1 MNIIQTNQ
9 VKPLPPSCF
18 SFGGSTKP
26 ISEIMFNKYDL
37 DKNDLNISIIH
48 DDDYFDANNC
58 DDNVIET
65 IEKTDKNLNEKK
77 AYHQSTI
84 KKLFTENIQHQLISN
99 NSISQSGYYG
109 PINTILYNR
118 IERSESSPL
127 IQHDK
132 FSTDDIIEQ
141 TNDIRQMIQAL
152 HKDIL
157 QLKTNS
163 NKETMNDLSIEEQTI
178 LNIATKNLIQVIMST
193 RIDSRSSETKL
204 LNNVKDNKYNEN
216 SHSDIALNGTENL
229 LTMHFQHPNC
239 VTVFTI
245 NSSMPQ
251 VPTKTTVIATNDDDD
266 DEDEKS
272 YDDYT
277 VTSQHFITTNE
288 DFENILS
295 RDERISNNELFL
307 QQDSIM
313 YNNEQLDW
321 PYHSS
326 KLDPFFDI
334 IPSHLPIAQSNNQD
348 SSFKQIFLSRFHH
361 HHPLNNLS
369 TLQSSSINAS
379 NNLSSHLTTLNH
391 SKQRIFRVRKSRI
404 IVSFDDIQQEEDAGT
419 TVICDIS
426 LDTNHA
432 HSDNEQQ
439 ANDSIISLF
448 HSFNSAIQESE
459 ILIPNNQSFYRDSS
473 ESEDSSSEISNS
485 LYSVTSQYIFI

>member
-1 MNIIQTNQ
+1 
-9 VKPLPPSCF
+9 
-18 SFGGSTKP
+18 
-26 ISEIMFNKYDL
+26 
-37 DKNDLNISIIH
+37 
-48 DDDYFDANNC
+48 
-58 DDNVIET
+58 
-65 IEKTDKNLNEKK
+65 
-77 AYHQSTI
+77 
-84 KKLFTENIQHQLISN
+84 
-99 NSISQSGYYG
+99 YYG
-109 PINTILYNR
+109 PINTILYSI
-118 IERSESSPL
+118 IERSEISSL
-127 IQHDK
+127 IQHDQY
-132 FSTDDIIEQ
+132 STDDIIEQ
-141 TNDIRQMIQAL
+141 TSDIRQMIQAL

-178 LNIATKNLIQVIMST
+178 LNIATKNLIQ
-193 RIDSRSSETKL
+193 D
-204 LNNVKDNKYNEN
+204 DKYNEN
-216 SHSDIALNGTENL
+216 SHSDIVLNEPENL

-251 VPTKTTVIATNDDDD
+251 VPTKTTAIATSDDD

-307 QQDSIM
+307 QQDSVM

-326 KLDPFFDI
+326 KLDPFSNTI
-334 IPSHLPIAQSNNQD
+334 LSHLPIAQSNNQD

-361 HHPLNNLS
+361 HPINNLS

-404 IVSFDDIQQEEDAGT
+404 IVSFDDIQQEEDGKIHFHYFFEA
-419 TVICDIS
+419 
-426 LDTNHA
+426 
-432 HSDNEQQ
+432 
-439 ANDSIISLF
+439 II
-448 HSFNSAIQESE
+448 
-459 ILIPNNQSFYRDSS
+459 
-473 ESEDSSSEISNS
+473 
-485 LYSVTSQYIFI
+485 